1 MASILVYAELNEGKV
16 ATTSLE
22 LMAKARELG
31 DVYAVALG
39 SGAKAA
45 AAVLGKHG
53 AKAVHVNED
62 AAFDDYIAEPATEA
76 LASRHEKEKPDLI
89 LFGFTSDS
97 REVAGRLAA
106 RLGSGLISNASDV
119 VAKDGGFVAKV
130 PYFGGAKVASMKAN
144 GKPAI
149 VLIRPKSFEAS
160 AKGGTAEMKQ
170 LDLKVGDASKR
181 AHITER
187 VVEASEKVKLEE
199 ARVVISGGRGMGGP
213 QNFPLLEDL
222 ASALGGAVGASRA
235 VVDAGWVPYS
245 MQVGQTGKSVRPG
258 VYIAVGI
265 SGAMQHTVGMKTS
278 KVIIAINKDAEA
290 PIMKM
295 ADLGVVGDALKILP
309 ALSVLFGFDRGGEG
323 RQDLQRVAHDTEVG
337 HLHDR
342 CLGVLVDRDD
352 DLGRLHADCVLHGTR
367 DADGDVDARPDR
379 LARLPDLHGVRH
391 PARVDHRAA
400 GSHSATQGAREVLEE
415 RKVLRTAHAAAAAD
429 HHAGVFELD
438 LLGSFD
444 DALGHVR
451 ALRP

>member
-1 MASILVYAELNEGKV
+1 MAAILVYAELNQGKV
-16 ATTSLE
+16 AATSLE
-22 LMAKARELG
+22 LMTKARELG

-39 SGAKAA
+39 AGAKAA
-45 AAVLGKHG
+45 AATLGKHG

-62 AAFDDYIAEPATEA
+62 PAFDDYIAEPATDA
-76 LASRHEKEKPDLI
+76 LAALYEKEKPDLI
-89 LFGFTSDS
+89 LFAFTSDS

-119 VAKDGGFVAKV
+119 VAKGGGFVARV

-149 VLIRPKSFEAS
+149 VLVRPKSFEVS
-160 AKGGTAEMKQ
+160 EKGGTAEIKQ
-170 LDLKVGDASKR
+170 LEAKVGEEVKR
-181 AHITER
+181 
-187 VVEASEKVKLEE
+187 EE

-295 ADLGVVGDALKILP
+295 ADLGVVGDALKIVP
-309 ALSVLFGFDRGGEG
+309 AL
-323 RQDLQRVAHDTEVG
+323 T
-337 HLHDR
+337 
-342 CLGVLVDRDD
+342 
-352 DLGRLHADCVLHGTR
+352 
-367 DADGDVDARPDR
+367 
-379 LARLPDLHGVRH
+379 
-391 PARVDHRAA
+391 AA
-400 GSHSATQGAREVLEE
+400 VKA
-415 RKVLRTAHAAAAAD
+415 KKK
-429 HHAGVFELD
+429 
-438 LLGSFD
+438 
-444 DALGHVR
+444 
-451 ALRP
+451 

>member
-1 MASILVYAELNEGKV
+1 MASILVYAELSGGKV

-22 LMAKARELG
+22 LMSRARELG

-39 SGAKAA
+39 TGAKEAA
-45 AAVLGKHG
+45 ASLGKHG
-53 AKAVHVNED
+53 AKVVHVNED
-62 AAFDDYIAEPATEA
+62 KAFDDYIAEPATDAIAA
-76 LASRHEKEKPDLI
+76 LYEKEKPDLI
-89 LFGFTSDS
+89 LFGFTPDS

-106 RLGSGLISNASDV
+106 RLGTGLISNASDV
-119 VAKDGGFVAKV
+119 TSNGGSFVAKV
-130 PYFGGAKVASMKAN
+130 PYFGGAKVASMRAN

-149 VLIRPKSFEAS
+149 VLVRPKSFEVS
-160 AKGGTAEMKQ
+160 ESGGAAEVKQ
-170 LDLKVGDASKR
+170 LDVALADGSKR

-295 ADLGVVGDALKILP
+295 ADLGVVGDALKIVP
-309 ALSVLFGFDRGGEG
+309 ALTAAVK
-323 RQDLQRVAHDTEVG
+323 
-337 HLHDR
+337 
-342 CLGVLVDRDD
+342 
-352 DLGRLHADCVLHGTR
+352 
-367 DADGDVDARPDR
+367 ARKN
-379 LARLPDLHGVRH
+379 G
-391 PARVDHRAA
+391 
-400 GSHSATQGAREVLEE
+400 
-415 RKVLRTAHAAAAAD
+415 
-429 HHAGVFELD
+429 
-438 LLGSFD
+438 
-444 DALGHVR
+444 
-451 ALRP
+451 